1 MKGFIEIHTT
11 DGKIH
16 LVNVQHITEVE
27 GSTVYT
33 DEFISD
39 LVEFPH
45 YDCEES
51 YEEIKDKIMRAL
63 R

>member
-16 LVNVQHITEVE
+16 LVNVQHITEVD

-33 DEFISD
+33 DEFIPD
-39 LVEFPH
+39 LVDFPH

-51 YEEIKDKIMRAL
+51 YDEIKIKIAEAVS
-63 R
+63 